1 MAAATVVVHEPFP
14 LSPAQ
19 RGLWFAQ
26 QLAPRVP
33 ICIAQYVDIRGVL
46 DVDLFRRVSLVA
58 AHEFQSV
65 FLRLVDIDGEP
76 HQVVAPPPDAELDV
90 HDFRAAPDPEAAAHE
105 WMDHNH
111 TAEIDLTDEPLTE
124 AALLQV
130 ADDRYFWYTRIHHI
144 ALDGHGAATMV
155 DRVAELYTA
164 EFENREPQPNRAADL
179 RTLQQLDHDYRASRR
194 YEQDRA
200 HWAERLHSRSAAVTL
215 TDKIAPPAVRS
226 RVARAALTE
235 ETTARLD
242 ASGADAAAR
251 IVSAFACHLAQTTG
265 RQDVLVDIP
274 VSARTTA
281 VLRRSGGMLAN
292 VVPLLVTVRTD
303 GTVGTLVDRV
313 RLELTGALRHQR
325 GNVEDI
331 LRELGAD
338 AAARRIS
345 SPVVNVMLFDRQWR
359 FGPAVADFHILTAGP
374 VPDIMINI
382 YRSGHPPRTIV
393 EIRANPGRYT
403 DDEVHRHHARLL
415 DVVDAFACASSDT
428 PLTDIGVID
437 VPGAVRGAPGENGTT
452 MPEVLAAA
460 VAANPQG
467 VAVQCEGR
475 TLTYT
480 ELDMVSDRLAHA
492 LRVSGAG
499 PETVVAVAIAR
510 SIESVVALWSVVK
523 SGAAFVPVDPSYPAE
538 RIAHMLTDSAVAVG
552 LTTPQF
558 RAALPDAI
566 RWLELREGLPA
577 TELTPCAPAAVHPD
591 GAAYL
596 IYTSGSTGLP
606 KGVTIT
612 HRGIADL
619 VAEQRDRFRGH
630 PGARVL
636 HCASP
641 SFDASVFE
649 ILWAAGSASRLVVV
663 PPAVTGGD
671 ELAEILPRNDVTHAV
686 LTPTVLSTVPRLP
699 GSLHTLAVAGE
710 ACPDEL
716 VERLAPG
723 RTMINGYGPTES
735 TVMSNAAT
743 IVAGEPVTIG
753 GPVRGLTETVLDD
766 RLRPVPV
773 GVAGELY
780 VAGPALARGY
790 RNREA
795 LTATRFVAAPGGAR
809 MYRTGDVVRWRR
821 LPDRT
826 LVLDYV
832 GRSDFQIKIR
842 GIRVE
847 LGEIDAALVRHPV
860 VAAAVTVG
868 RPDPSGDVVPVSYV
882 VPTAGEPANFTAG
895 EPANFTA
902 GEPAIPTAGELTAY
916 LRGCVPAHLVP
927 AAIVVLDELPVTP
940 VGKLDRNALPEPVF
954 GAGRAEFV
962 APDGNAERAVAEVFA
977 EVLGLERVGR
987 SDHFFDLG
995 GNSLSATRAVARVN
1009 AALGVGLGVRDLF
1022 ESPVVAA
1029 LAVHAG
1035 RAAPAAGSVPAGPR
1049 PDRVPL
1055 APAQQRMW
1063 IINQV
1068 DTASPAYN
1076 VPIALHVTGDLDL
1089 DVLRAAFAD
1098 VVARHEPLRTR
1109 YPSSERGPYQDVLDD
1124 AAFDFTPVPV
1134 RGEVGM
1140 REALRE
1146 LATAGFDVSRDLPV
1160 RTALLQLGPADHV
1173 VVVVVHHIAADGA
1186 STLPLARDTMLAYTS
1201 RLQGHAPAW
1210 APLPSRY
1217 TDHALGHLARLG
1229 DATDPQSLL
1238 ARQIDFWRSTLDGV
1252 PELLDLPVDRPRPA
1266 RRTHHGATVSFEIPA
1281 ELTSGVSALAHAHDV
1296 TVFMVMHAAFAIL
1309 LERLTGATTLAIG
1322 TPVAGRGAAELDDM
1336 VGMFV
1341 NTVVL
1346 RSDIDASAS
1355 FGEFLDRTRDR
1366 DLDAFDH
1373 ADVPFDRVVQAL
1385 DPARS
1390 TSHAP
1395 LFQALLEFRNIAP
1408 TRVELPGL
1416 VIDTVDVAPPVAK
1429 CDLYLAV
1436 EEPRDGNVTAAE
1448 FGYAT
1453 DIFDEVSIQRFAA
1466 EFTRILDAVVTRPD
1480 REVGGI
1486 DILSTSERADLVPVS
1501 GRPMEPAVTLPR
1513 LLTHGAT
1520 IGGDAVAVVCGN
1532 DQLTYRALDSR
1543 SNRLA
1548 RRLIELGAGPE
1559 SVVAVALTRSI
1570 ESVLALWAVAKTGAA
1585 FVAVDPKYPS
1595 ARIEH
1600 MIEDSGATIGVTV
1613 DELHADLP
1621 LQRWVMLDDLDES
1634 NTIAAHSDRA
1644 IADIDRRI
1652 PLRPHQAAY
1661 LVYTSGSTG
1670 TPKGVVVTHTGLAG
1684 FVEEQRTRFVLGSRS
1699 RVLHFASPSFDAAIL
1714 EQLWA
1719 FGSGGCLIV
1728 APPTVYGGIELADLL
1743 ARERVTHIALTPS
1756 VLATLDPAGLTHLHT
1771 VVVGGESCPPELV
1784 AQWAPGRDMV
1794 NTYGPAENTI
1804 QTNAGT
1810 PLVAGGPVELGG
1822 PIRGI
1827 TEQVLDH
1834 RLRPVPVGVV
1844 GELYVSGPAVAR
1856 GYRNRRGG
1864 TASRFVA
1871 DPSGKPGERMY
1882 RTGDLV
1888 RWRHAADGT
1897 LTLDYVGRSDLQ
1909 VKIRGFRIEP
1919 GEIESVLRDAPR
1931 VARAV
1936 VTVRRDRLDSYVVPV
1951 PGAAIVADD
1960 VRAHAQTRLAP
1971 HMVPATLTVLDALPV
1986 TPNGKLDRTAL
1997 PIPDL
2002 IEGRRPY
2009 RAPRDATEQAVVSA
2023 FAGTLDIPRVGLD
2036 DDYFALGGTSL
2047 GATAVVAALAESF
2060 GRPVPVQWIF
2070 THPTPGSLA
2079 RRLVDSPAGEDSFDA
2094 VIPLREGGSGDP
2106 LFCVHPAAGL
2116 AWCFAG
2122 LARRID
2128 DRPVYG
2134 LQSPLLAD
2142 PDCDVDTLAGLASA
2156 HVESIRATQ
2165 PHGPYHLLGY
2175 SVGGQIAHE
2184 IAAQLDAAGE
2194 VVASLTMLDTHLQ
2207 EDAPD
2212 AEIVTAEIEALA
2224 PGCARPRREL
2234 LRSAFNRTVGFAAVH
2249 RPTAR
2254 PVADLVFFESADA
2267 VAARMPE
2274 PAEVWQPH
2282 IDGHIVTHR
2291 LDITHRDMTGPHALD
2306 QITPV
2311 LTDHLR
2317 KGQS

>member
-1 MAAATVVVHEPFP
+1 MAIATVVVHEPFP

-26 QLAPRVP
+26 QLAPDVP
-33 ICIAQYVDIRGVL
+33 ICIAQYVDIRGRL

-76 HQVVAPPPDAELDV
+76 HQVVAPPPDVELGV
-90 HDFRAAPDPEAAAHE
+90 HDFRAEPDPAAAAHE

-111 TAEIDLTDEPLTE
+111 IAGIDLTDDPLTE

-130 ADDRYFWYTRIHHI
+130 GDDRYFWYTRIHHI

-179 RTLQQLDHDYRASRR
+179 RALQQIDHDYRVSRR
-194 YEQDRA
+194 YRHDRDY
-200 HWAERLHSRSAAVTL
+200 WAERLHSRSAAVTL
-215 TDKIAPPAVRS
+215 TDKIAPPSVRS
-226 RVARAALTE
+226 LVARAALTE
-235 ETTARLD
+235 ETAARLD

-251 IVSAFACHLAQTTG
+251 VVAAFACHLAHTTG
-265 RQDVLVDIP
+265 RQEVLVDIP

-292 VVPLLVTVRTD
+292 VVPLLVAVRTD
-303 GTVGTLVDRV
+303 DTVGTLVDRV

-331 LRELGAD
+331 LRELGAG
-338 AAARRIS
+338 AADRRVS
-345 SPVVNVMLFDRQWR
+345 SPVVNVMLFDREWR
-359 FGPAVADFHILTAGP
+359 FGACSADFHILTSGP

-403 DDEVHRHHARLL
+403 DDEVHRHHARLVEL
-415 DVVDAFACASSDT
+415 VDAFAWASSDT
-428 PLTDIGVID
+428 PLTGIGAID
-437 VPGAVRGAPGENGTT
+437 VPAAVRGAEGETGMT

-467 VAVQCEGR
+467 VAVQYEGR
-475 TLTYT
+475 TVTYV
-480 ELDMVSDRLAHA
+480 ELDAVTDRIAHA

-510 SIESVVALWSVVK
+510 SIDSVVALWSVVK
-523 SGAAFVPVDPSYPAE
+523 SGAAFVPVDPSYPVE
-538 RIAHMLTDSAVAVG
+538 RIEHMLADSAVAVG
-552 LTTPQF
+552 ITTPKC
-558 RAALPDAI
+558 RATLPDWV
-566 RWLELREGLPA
+566 RWLELRDGLPT
-577 TELTPCAPAAVHPD
+577 TELIACAPAAVHPD
-591 GAAYL
+591 RAAYL

-606 KGVTIT
+606 KGVTVT
-612 HRGIADL
+612 HRGIANL
-619 VAEQRDRFRGH
+619 ITEQRDRFGGH
-630 PGARVL
+630 PDARVL

-649 ILWAAGSASRLVVV
+649 ILWAAGSAARLVVV
-663 PPAVTGGD
+663 PPTVMGGD
-671 ELAEILPRNDVTHAV
+671 ELADILHRDHVTHAV

-699 GSLHTLAVAGE
+699 HSLHTLAVAGE

-735 TVMSNAAT
+735 TIMSNAAT
-743 IVAGEPVTIG
+743 LTAGEPVAVG

-790 RNREA
+790 RNREV
-795 LTATRFVAAPGGAR
+795 LTATRFVAAPDGTR

-821 LPDRT
+821 LPADS

-847 LGEIDAALVRHPV
+847 LGEIDAALVRHRL
-860 VAAAVTVG
+860 VASAVTVG
-868 RPDPSGDVVPVSYV
+868 RTDPAGDVVPVSYV
-882 VPTAGEPANFTAG
+882 VPVQDEPVTR
-895 EPANFTA
+895 
-902 GEPAIPTAGELTAY
+902 ELTAY

-927 AAIVVLDELPVTP
+927 AAIVVLGELPVTP
-940 VGKLDRNALPEPVF
+940 VGKLDRTALPEPVF
-954 GAGRAEFV
+954 GTRTTMFV
-962 APDGNAERAVAEVFA
+962 APVGSAEQAVTEVFA

-987 SDHFFDLG
+987 NDHFFDLG

-1009 AALGVGLGVRDLF
+1009 AALGVGFGVRDLF
-1022 ESPVVAA
+1022 EAPVVAD
-1029 LAVHAG
+1029 LATRACS
-1035 RAAPAAGSVPAGPR
+1035 AAPAAAYAPLGPR
-1049 PDRVPL
+1049 PDRIPL
-1055 APAQQRMW
+1055 APAQRRMW
-1063 IINQV
+1063 IVNQV
-1068 DTASPAYN
+1068 DVASPAYN
-1076 VPIALHVTGDLDL
+1076 VPLALRVTGGLDL
-1089 DVLRAAFAD
+1089 DVLGAAFAD

-1109 YPSSERGPYQDVLDD
+1109 YPSSESGPYQEVLDD
-1124 AAFDFTPVPV
+1124 AEFDFTPVAV
-1134 RGEVGM
+1134 RGEDGLLA
-1140 REALRE
+1140 ALRE
-1146 LATAGFDVSRDLPV
+1146 LASAGFDVSREVPV
-1160 RTALLQLGPADHV
+1160 RTALLRVGPIDHV

-1201 RLQGHAPAW
+1201 RLEGKEPEWAALPA
-1210 APLPSRY
+1210 RY
-1217 TDHALGHLARLG
+1217 TDHALWHLGRLG
-1229 DATDPQSLL
+1229 DATDPQSPLSQ
-1238 ARQIDFWRSTLDGV
+1238 QIDFWRSTLDGV

-1266 RRTHHGATVSFEIPA
+1266 RRTHHGAAVPFEIPA
-1281 ELTSGVSALAHAHDV
+1281 ELTSGAATLARRHDA

-1322 TPVAGRGAAELDDM
+1322 TPVAGRGAAELDDV

-1346 RSDIDASAS
+1346 RSDIDESAS
-1355 FGEFLDRTRDR
+1355 FGELLDRTRDR

-1373 ADVPFDRVVQAL
+1373 ADVPFDQVVQAL
-1385 DPARS
+1385 DPPRS

-1408 TRVELPGL
+1408 VRVQLPGL
-1416 VIDTVDVAPPVAK
+1416 TVDTVDAAPPVAK

-1436 EEPRDGNVTAAE
+1436 EESRDGNAVIAE

-1453 DIFDEVSIQRFAA
+1453 DIFDETTVHGFAEA
-1466 EFTRILDAVVTRPD
+1466 FTRVLEAVVTRPD
-1480 REVGGI
+1480 REVGDI
-1486 DILSTSERADLVPVS
+1486 DILGSAERAALVPVP
-1501 GRPMEPAVTLPR
+1501 GRPTEPAVTLPR
-1513 LLTHGAT
+1513 LLARGAT
-1520 IGGDAVAVVCGN
+1520 IGGDAVAAVCGSERI
-1532 DQLTYRALDSR
+1532 TYRELDSR

-1548 RRLIELGAGPE
+1548 RRLIELGGGPE
-1559 SVVAVALTRSI
+1559 TVIAVALTRSV

-1595 ARIEH
+1595 ARIAH
-1600 MIEDSGATIGVTV
+1600 MIEDSEVALGITV
-1613 DELHADLP
+1613 GEVHADLP
-1621 LQRWVMLDDLDES
+1621 SQRWVVLDDQAERALIASHSDHAIS
-1634 NTIAAHSDRA
+1634 NT
-1644 IADIDRRI
+1644 DRRA
-1652 PLRPHQAAY
+1652 PLRPHHAAY
-1661 LVYTSGSTG
+1661 AVYTSGSTG

-1719 FGSGGCLIV
+1719 FGAGACLII
-1728 APPTVYGGIELADLL
+1728 APPTVYGGAELADLL
-1743 ARERVTHIALTPS
+1743 DRERVTHIALTPS
-1756 VLATLDPAGLTHLHT
+1756 VLATVDPVGLGHLRT
-1771 VVVGGESCPPELV
+1771 VVVGGEACPPELV
-1784 AQWAPGRDMV
+1784 AQWAPGREMV
-1794 NTYGPAENTI
+1794 NTYGPAECTV
-1804 QTNAGT
+1804 QTNAGA
-1810 PLVAGGPVELGG
+1810 PLVAGGPVGLGG
-1822 PIRGI
+1822 PIRGL
-1827 TEQVLDH
+1827 TELVLDH

-1856 GYRNRRGG
+1856 GYRNRRAG

-1882 RTGDLV
+1882 RTGDVV
-1888 RWRHAADGT
+1888 RWRRAADGT

-1909 VKIRGFRIEP
+1909 VKVRGFRIEP
-1919 GEIESVLRDAPR
+1919 GEIESVLLDTPG

-1936 VTVRRDRLDSYVVPV
+1936 VTVRGDRLDSYVVPT
-1951 PGAAIVADD
+1951 PGVVLCTDA
-1960 VRAHAQTRLAP
+1960 VRAHAQACLAP

-1986 TPNGKLDRTAL
+1986 TPNGKLDRAAL
-1997 PIPDL
+1997 PVPDL
-2002 IEGRRPY
+2002 SEGRPPY
-2009 RAPRDATEQAVVSA
+2009 RAPRDTTETAVISA
-2023 FAGTLDIPRVGLD
+2023 FAGTLDTPQVGLD
-2036 DDYFALGGTSL
+2036 DDYFTLGGTSL
-2047 GATAVVAALAESF
+2047 GATAVVAALSESL

-2079 RRLVDSPAGEDSFDA
+2079 RRLLDTPLGDESFDA
-2094 VIPLREGGSGDP
+2094 VIPLRENGSENP

-2116 AWCFAG
+2116 AWCFRG

-2134 LQSPLLAD
+2134 LQSPLLTD
-2142 PDCDVDTLAGLASA
+2142 PDRDIDTLAELAAA
-2156 HVESIRATQ
+2156 HVESIRSTQ

-2184 IAAQLDAAGE
+2184 IAAQLTAAGE
-2194 VVASLTMLDTHLQ
+2194 LVATLTMLDTHLQ
-2207 EDAPD
+2207 GETPD
-2212 AEIVTAEIEALA
+2212 AEVIAAEVIAVEVGAAA
-2224 PGCARPRREL
+2224 PDSSAQHRDL
-2234 LRSAFNRTVGFAAVH
+2234 LRRAFGRTVGLATEH

-2254 PVADLVFFESADA
+2254 PVTDLVFFESADA
-2267 VAARMPE
+2267 VAARMPD
-2274 PAEVWQPH
+2274 PARVWRPH
-2282 IDGHIVTHR
+2282 IDGPIRAYR
-2291 LDITHRDMTGPHALD
+2291 LDVTHRDMTGRRALD

-2311 LTDHLR
+2311 LMDHLR
-2317 KGQS
+2317 KGQ